1 MYSDV
6 NDLKNEELFNTNYKV
21 KLVGFLS
28 HSMRPRYFFKSH
40 EEIYVLE
47 IDTMKDAYRMF
58 DKINSED
65 FHNLFNDVSVV
76 VNLEFQLLNM
86 EVYVNKDADVI
97 FDSNFLQL
105 FIEDELPFEIMNIK
119 DKFSKSGTFT
129 RFQEFGDYLF
139 DNRTL
144 SEIIDGYKT
153 KETPSKKTYK
163 EKEKE
168 ESRF

>member
-1 MYSDV
+1 
-6 NDLKNEELFNTNYKV
+6 
-21 KLVGFLS
+21 
-28 HSMRPRYFFKSH
+28 
-40 EEIYVLE
+40 
-47 IDTMKDAYRMF
+47 
-58 DKINSED
+58 
-65 FHNLFNDVSVV
+65 
-76 VNLEFQLLNM
+76 M

-144 SEIIDGYKT
+144 SEIIDGYKIRRAAGRG
-153 KETPSKKTYK
+153 S
-163 EKEKE
+163 EKVGV
-168 ESRF
+168 